1 MMDNRLFQPAP
12 AIKNFLSD
20 SPMGEAHGTSKPA
33 LRAPLPETQMRSPE
47 SAHEPADPLRFFR
60 RGVLK
65 LHHAN
70 PA

>member
-1 MMDNRLFQPAP
+1 MA
-12 AIKNFLSD
+12 
-20 SPMGEAHGTSKPA
+20 TSKPA